1 MAYYRQ
7 TRFGIERL
15 ESRPL
20 TPPKKRQRTTK
31 AKASEPKQQAQAE
44 QKADKADK

>member
-15 ESRPL
+15 ESKPL
-20 TPPKKRQRTTK
+20 TPPKKRQRKTK
-31 AKASEPKQQAQAE
+31 AKEEPKQQAPETGQAE
-44 QKADKADK
+44 KAE

>member
-15 ESRPL
+15 ESKPL

-31 AKASEPKQQAQAE
+31 TKTAEPKQQAPATEQAE
-44 QKADKADK
+44 KASE